1 MCIAG
6 IQHLDGV
13 NSNVQLPT
21 VVCQKIDAGDS
32 VLPLDK
38 ITKEKVRIYVAYL
51 LRLAAEAIT

>member
-1 MCIAG
+1 M
-6 IQHLDGV
+6 
-13 NSNVQLPT
+13 P
-21 VVCQKIDAGDS
+21 KIDAEDS